1 MYAYEIIWG
10 VIYLV
15 SNKVRA
21 GVNGWKRYLYQLLCL
36 FIIPIYILN
45 AIESIGKQ
53 TYKNWKL
60 IVNENGSRDRLI
72 FVTNKYIK
80 KNKHIKLIK
89 NNKNLGIVKIR
100 NYRVEK
106 SYYRMY
112 CCSYSDD
119 V

>member
-72 FVTNKYIK
+72 LLLTSTLK
-80 KNKHIKLIK
+80 K
-89 NNKNLGIVKIR
+89 
-100 NYRVEK
+100 
-106 SYYRMY
+106 
-112 CCSYSDD
+112 
-119 V
+119 

>member
-53 TYKNWKL
+53 TY
-60 IVNENGSRDRLI
+60 
-72 FVTNKYIK
+72 
-80 KNKHIKLIK
+80 
-89 NNKNLGIVKIR
+89 
-100 NYRVEK
+100 
-106 SYYRMY
+106 
-112 CCSYSDD
+112 
-119 V
+119 